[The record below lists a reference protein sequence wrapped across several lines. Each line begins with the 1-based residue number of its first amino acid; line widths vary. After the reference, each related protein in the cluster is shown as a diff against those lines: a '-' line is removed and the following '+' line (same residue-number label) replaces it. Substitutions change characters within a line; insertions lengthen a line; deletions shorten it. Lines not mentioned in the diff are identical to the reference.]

1 MICNLTRETIE
12 EIVRIEAMKEA
23 RLASILNATGSL
35 SPSLLDEY
43 LQISDRLNKYQTLLS
58 YKPLESKVSI
68 NATQSL

>member
-1 MICNLTRETIE
+1 
-12 EIVRIEAMKEA
+12 MKEA